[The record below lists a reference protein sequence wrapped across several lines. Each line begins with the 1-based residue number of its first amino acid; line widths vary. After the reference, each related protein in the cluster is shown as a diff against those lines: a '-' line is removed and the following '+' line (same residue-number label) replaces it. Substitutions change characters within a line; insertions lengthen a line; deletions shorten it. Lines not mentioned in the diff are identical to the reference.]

1 MRSEF
6 KGEAAG
12 EGEEPAER
20 LDVGDGLDYVGSLL
34 WMKGFLVEYVILGQV
49 VVEGGAEFQIKPPD
63 PVVETSPG
71 VKSQREAPVLLCPSV
86 FRIREA
92 DTPTGRGNRGT
103 LAGDIAWS
111 YTR

>member
-49 VVEGGAEFQIKPPD
+49 VV
-63 PVVETSPG
+63 
-71 VKSQREAPVLLCPSV
+71 
-86 FRIREA
+86 
-92 DTPTGRGNRGT
+92 
-103 LAGDIAWS
+103 
-111 YTR
+111 